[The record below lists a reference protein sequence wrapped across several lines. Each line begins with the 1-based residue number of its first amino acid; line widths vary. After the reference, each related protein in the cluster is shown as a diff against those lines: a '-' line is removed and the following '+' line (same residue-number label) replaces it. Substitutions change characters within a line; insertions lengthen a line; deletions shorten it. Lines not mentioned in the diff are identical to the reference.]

1 MVMDDKIF
9 TLIIAASIII
19 CVVAAYNLMAKEPL
33 EPLEQHDLTALRNAE
48 YKRQRKLNKR
58 AKGK

>member
-1 MVMDDKIF
+1 MDDKIF

-19 CVVAAYNLMAKEPL
+19 CVVAAYNLTAK
-33 EPLEQHDLTALRNAE
+33 EPLEQHDLTALKNAE
-48 YKRQRKLNKR
+48 YKRQSKLNKR